1 MEDLIK
7 QFEKDLRQH
16 LENVY
21 NASAEPDDIKRL
33 DQAEKTVF
41 DFVDDYL
48 LQSALIARD
57 VERPTQEVLDQ
68 FARSK
73 INYIE

>member
-1 MEDLIK
+1 MEDLIR

-21 NASAEPDDIKRL
+21 NASLEPDDIKRL
-33 DQAEKTVF
+33 AQTEKTVF

-48 LQSALIARD
+48 LESVLIARD
-57 VERPTQEVLDQ
+57 VERITQEVLDQ

>member
-21 NASAEPDDIKRL
+21 NASVEPDDIKRL

-57 VERPTQEVLDQ
+57 VERPTQKVLDQ

>member
-1 MEDLIK
+1 MEDLIR

-21 NASAEPDDIKRL
+21 NASLEPDDIKRL

-48 LQSALIARD
+48 LESVLIARD
-57 VERPTQEVLDQ
+57 VERPTQEVLNQ

>member
-21 NASAEPDDIKRL
+21 SASVEPDDIKRL

-48 LQSALIARD
+48 LESALIARD

>member
-1 MEDLIK
+1 M
-7 QFEKDLRQH
+7 
-16 LENVY
+16 
-21 NASAEPDDIKRL
+21 EPDDIKRL
-33 DQAEKTVF
+33 DQAENTVF

-48 LQSALIARD
+48 LESALIARD
-57 VERPTQEVLDQ
+57 VERLTQEVLDQ

>member
-21 NASAEPDDIKRL
+21 NASLEPDDIKRL

-48 LQSALIARD
+48 LESALIARD

>member
-1 MEDLIK
+1 MEDLIQ

-21 NASAEPDDIKRL
+21 NASLEPDDIKRL

-48 LQSALIARD
+48 LESALIARD

-73 INYIE
+73 INFIE